1 MSGESKREKGKYDA
15 EKFKEAGI
23 QYILQPI
30 TCGDDSETFTVR
42 QYLEMFGIPVDDPF
56 FHEWQSL
63 LYEVSTFIRKLEK
76 MVSEKTMQTIWAT
89 VLVGIYLDY
98 DTDKPFMPQ
107 FLRNKD
113 NLLIAVNTVRQAM
126 SIL

>member
-1 MSGESKREKGKYDA
+1 M
-15 EKFKEAGI
+15 
-23 QYILQPI
+23 L
-30 TCGDDSETFTVR
+30 
-42 QYLEMFGIPVDDPF
+42 DDPF
-56 FHEWQSL
+56 FFEWQSL
-63 LYEVSTFIRKLEK
+63 LYEVSTFTRKLEK
-76 MVSEKTMQTIWAT
+76 LVPEKTMQTIWGT
-89 VLVGIYLDY
+89 MFVGIYLDY